1 MRHTKLLIFIVVV
14 STAVLLLPNP
24 ESLIVRVV
32 EYAGLVSILARGLM
46 GHYYDFLDV
55 LEEKKRRRYGKA
67 DGRRRQKK

>member
-32 EYAGLVSILARGLM
+32 EYAGLVSILARGLI

-55 LEEKKRRRYGKA
+55 LEEKKRRR
-67 DGRRRQKK
+67 

>member
-1 MRHTKLLIFIVVV
+1 MRHTKLLIFILVV
-14 STAVLLLPNP
+14 STVLLLPNP

-32 EYAGLVSILARGLM
+32 ECAALVSILARGLM

-55 LEEKKRRRYGKA
+55 LEEKKRRQYGEA